1 MGGQLQFR
9 AVDSTAPRRQSFGH
23 RKNIGAG
30 PMPSQREIAAHHEGA
45 TPLSHWPEAEARRDE

>member
-45 TPLSHWPEAEARRDE
+45 TPLSHRRSA